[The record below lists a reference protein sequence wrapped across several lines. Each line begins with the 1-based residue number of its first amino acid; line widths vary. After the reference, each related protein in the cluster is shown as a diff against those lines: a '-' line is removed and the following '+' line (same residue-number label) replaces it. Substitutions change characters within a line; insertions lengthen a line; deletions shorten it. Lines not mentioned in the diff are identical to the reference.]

1 MFIKIFFNVLI
12 FVGTLKLLDMYM
24 HVGMK
29 YVVFKCLQYILVY
42 ILQQYA
48 FIGDLNIK
56 FQIVFIYMLELFQA
70 VCEPS

>member
-1 MFIKIFFNVLI
+1 
-12 FVGTLKLLDMYM
+12 M

-29 YVVFKCLQYILVY
+29 YVVFKCLQCILVY